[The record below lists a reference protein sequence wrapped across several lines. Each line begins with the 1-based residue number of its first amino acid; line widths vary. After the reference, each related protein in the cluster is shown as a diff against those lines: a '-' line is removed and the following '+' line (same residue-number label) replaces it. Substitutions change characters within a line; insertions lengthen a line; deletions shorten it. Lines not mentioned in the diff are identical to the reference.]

1 MFDEAGEQ
9 CVDITIIS
17 ADVALESDESF
28 HVVLT
33 TRDDDIQLSREIAVV
48 TIVDS
53 TAVAL
58 GFGQSLY
65 TVEEETASGE
75 GGTVEVCVELF
86 SSFDLERNVI
96 LSVSTTEGSATG
108 M

>member
-1 MFDEAGEQ
+1 MN
-9 CVDITIIS
+9 ITLIL

-33 TRDDDIQLSREIAVV
+33 TRDNDIKLGRETAVV
-48 TIVDS
+48 TITDDTKV
-53 TAVAL
+53 TL
-58 GFGQSLY
+58 GFGENLY

-86 SSFDLERNVI
+86 SVVDLERTVI
-96 LSVSTTEGSATG
+96 LSVSTKEGTATG
-108 M
+108 TFLGV

>member
-1 MFDEAGEQ
+1 MN
-9 CVDITIIS
+9 ITIIL

-33 TRDDDIQLSREIAVV
+33 TRDDDIKLGRETAVV
-48 TIVDS
+48 TITDDTKV
-53 TAVAL
+53 TL
-58 GFGQSLY
+58 GFGGNLY

-86 SSFDLERNVI
+86 SAVDLERTVI
-96 LSVSTTEGSATG
+96 LSVSTKEGTATG
-108 M
+108 MYSGSVS